1 MNEKELHK
9 LLEIQY
15 LKGRLDELHKAFP
28 TITNIDRSRKLD
40 ARIQKYYDK
49 LKNTDEMAYHL
60 YLVEHHN
67 QQISKKK
74 SKDFMKSLLEE
85 LIPYLTDN
93 ELIQKVKTQ
102 ISKYWFGG
110 LNFISYI
117 CITKNAEVVE

>member
-1 MNEKELHK
+1 MNERELHK